1 MATRIAGRTTA
12 TLICSRPVAAGAGGS
27 LAAAGPYRCCGV
39 RVGFGGHVV
48 TTCPEEACS
57 PPEQRVLRACVGGLA
72 LVAQGKT
79 NTAPAREASPQFLD
93 YWAGKVDPDNELRE
107 TEWLKRAEAARS
119 QYMTGLALK
128 SSRARSRKK
137 AS

>member
-1 MATRIAGRTTA
+1 MLT
-12 TLICSRPVAAGAGGS
+12 
-27 LAAAGPYRCCGV
+27 
-39 RVGFGGHVV
+39 
-48 TTCPEEACS
+48 
-57 PPEQRVLRACVGGLA
+57 PEQRVLRARMGGLA

-79 NTAPAREASPQFLD
+79 NTAPAREASPQSLD

-107 TEWLKRAEAARS
+107 AEWLKRAEAARS

-137 AS
+137 ASWKPKRPRSVRRFGQASGRLPGPSSVRA